1 MEMHKHFAGSALR
14 PFHWTGAKFS
24 KWRSWPGQFVQ
35 VGEDS
40 LWDAFDE
47 VVVQAEG
54 VDADQQGDGVPG
66 NIHQVVVA
74 QVQVLQGLQ
83 EVLGGVR
90 DGEESKAEITPQRRK
105 RYPHV
110 LKWRLTSVK
119 PRN

>member
-1 MEMHKHFAGSALR
+1 M
-14 PFHWTGAKFS
+14 
-24 KWRSWPGQFVQ
+24 Q

-90 DGEESKAEITPQRRK
+90 DGEESKGEITRK
-105 RYPHV
+105 TTE
-110 LKWRLTSVK
+110 KEKTSGRIKVK
-119 PRN
+119 ISVC